1 MESYYVNMRLPGS
14 NELEYLL
21 MRPFTPYQKDN
32 MVAWL
37 AARNDGD
44 NYGELVLFKF
54 PKQSLVYGPMQIESR
69 INNDPVISQNLTL
82 WDQQGSSVIRGD
94 LLVIPIKDS
103 ILYVE
108 PIYLTAN
115 TANSLPEVIRIIVA
129 YQDQIVM
136 EKSLDDALYKIFG
149 EGQTVGDGLI
159 SVDDSLSYA
168 MLVQQIKDSLA
179 NAKQS
184 SQSGDWAEYGQY
196 LQQLESLINQ
206 LDSEQTPTAEPV
218 PSDEAPV
225 SEPINDTAETE

>member
-14 NELEYLL
+14 DQLEYLL

-37 AARNDGD
+37 AARNDGE
-44 NYGELVLFKF
+44 NYGELVLFKL
-54 PKQSLVYGPMQIESR
+54 PKQSMIYGPMQIESR

-108 PIYLTAN
+108 PIYLAAN

-159 SVDDSLSYA
+159 STDDTLSYA
-168 MLVQQIKDSLA
+168 MLVQQIKDSLT

-184 SQSGDWAEYGQY
+184 SQSGDWAQYGQY
-196 LQQLESLINQ
+196 LQQLENLINQ
-206 LDSEQTPTAEPV
+206 LETDNISA
-218 PSDEAPV
+218 V
-225 SEPINDTAETE
+225 SEPLADEAAAAESTADGDL

>member
-1 MESYYVNMRLPGS
+1 
-14 NELEYLL
+14 
-21 MRPFTPYQKDN
+21 
-32 MVAWL
+32 
-37 AARNDGD
+37 
-44 NYGELVLFKF
+44 
-54 PKQSLVYGPMQIESR
+54 
-69 INNDPVISQNLTL
+69 
-82 WDQQGSSVIRGD
+82 
-94 LLVIPIKDS
+94 
-103 ILYVE
+103 
-108 PIYLTAN
+108 
-115 TANSLPEVIRIIVA
+115 
-129 YQDQIVM
+129 M

-179 NAKQS
+179 NAKRS